1 MNRLTRIVPIVFGLA
16 LTLLVTACGAGPTDR
31 RLPETIEIGQP
42 GILLLDSPA
51 RMLYVVSQDS
61 HSLLFID
68 TTTRQIAATLDLGPD
83 VGWNVELDSAGRALY
98 FPNPGADTVSVVNL
112 DTRQVTATIPVGDS
126 PEEVVFDAPNHTL
139 YVANYGWVG
148 DESGSNEPS
157 LSVVDTATNEAVG
170 EIAIGVTRTEGTVST
185 NMGQM
190 VLDSSANALYVR
202 GAVLSV
208 IDTQKR
214 GVVSRV
220 AIPGDSGA
228 TALDPAAKALFLA
241 NQAEGTVSVFDTT
254 SRAIVR
260 TIHASSPMQLIL
272 DDTRNVLYVTALD
285 GSMAIVD
292 TISRELIRTFPVGSL
307 PNSGGVLDPARNA
320 LYLFQPREVSPSAG
334 GRDTVTVLD
343 TATHEVIETI
353 PVGEEGPLS
362 PEFPVLGGVVDP
374 KTGFLYVKFLQANTA
389 VIQVLE
395 FG

>member
-1 MNRLTRIVPIVFGLA
+1 MNRLTRIVPIVFGVA
-16 LTLLVTACGAGPTDR
+16 LLVTACGAGPTDR

-68 TTTRQIAATLDLGPD
+68 TTTRHIAATLDLGPD
-83 VGWNVELDSAGRALY
+83 VGNVALDSAGRTLY
-98 FPNPGADTVSVVNL
+98 VANPSGDTVSVVSL
-112 DTRQVTATIPVGDS
+112 DTRQVTTTIPVGDA

-139 YVANYGWVG
+139 YVANHGWEG

-157 LSVVDTATNEAVG
+157 LSVVDTATNEAVS

-190 VLDSSANALYVR
+190 VLDSTANALYVR

-214 GVVSRV
+214 EVVSRV

-228 TALDPAAKALFLA
+228 TALDPAANALFLG

-260 TIHASSPMQLIL
+260 TINASSPGQLIL
-272 DDTRNVLYVTALD
+272 DDTQHVLYVTALD
-285 GSMAIVD
+285 GSMAIID
-292 TISRELIRTFPVGSL
+292 SMSRELVRTFPAGSL
-307 PNSGGVLDPARNA
+307 PIWGGVLDPVRNA
-320 LYLFQPREVSPSAG
+320 LYLFQPREFSPSAA
-334 GRDTVTVLD
+334 GRDTVTVFD
-343 TATHEVIETI
+343 TATREVIETI
-353 PVGEEGPLS
+353 PVGEESPLS

-374 KTGFLYVKFLQANTA
+374 ETGFLYVQCLQANTA
-389 VIQVLE
+389 VVQVLE
-395 FG
+395 VG